1 MISERQLNEFRD
13 VVDVD
18 VESHVIESESD
29 NFREPQPLH
38 RRKLLDVHTMP
49 SVAGSSPAPAAA
61 FLAIAQ
67 FAFMLQYLYKAV

>member
-1 MISERQLNEFRD
+1 MSSDRLLNEFRD

-38 RRKLLDVHTMP
+38 KRKLLDVHTMP
-49 SVAGSSPAPAAA
+49 SDANGLYVVSFAVLTFAQL
-61 FLAIAQ
+61 LAHQLI
-67 FAFMLQYLYKAV
+67 L